1 MVVSA
6 VEVIEQIKAL
16 PRSEQAKVIDFMA
29 ELQKL
34 HPNIQYAS
42 DAEFKKAADEVFKKH
57 DELLRRLAS

>member
-6 VEVIEQIKAL
+6 VEVIEQIKPL

-34 HPNIQYAS
+34 QPDIRYMTDEEFNRAA
-42 DAEFKKAADEVFKKH
+42 DEEFKKH
-57 DELLRRLAS
+57 GELLRRLAS